1 VIRFIILL
9 STVLAL
15 SGCNTLV
22 SSATKDLA
30 DNLSQ
35 AIQNQND
42 PDTVRQG
49 APAYLIMIDSFI
61 QGSPDDIDLLIAG
74 SSLYGSYAGAFASEE
89 PDRSRRLT
97 EKSLHYAH
105 HAFCVELPDLCT
117 ISDDRFPEFQQALQ
131 KTGKKNLPVLN
142 AWGVAWAGWIQSRTD
157 DWAAI
162 ADIPKVKAI
171 MLRVVELDPA
181 WDNGNAQLY
190 LAVLNS
196 FLPAAMGGK
205 PDLARDY
212 FDQAIILSDGNN
224 LMVKTLYAR
233 YYARMIF
240 DQELH
245 DKLLNEVLA
254 SPATAPGMTLIN
266 TLAQEQARQLLDESA
281 DFF

>member
-1 VIRFIILL
+1 MRLVLLL
-9 STVLAL
+9 SILLAL

-30 DNLSQ
+30 NNLSQ

-61 QGSPDDIDLLIAG
+61 QGSPDDVNLLIAG
-74 SSLYGSYAGAFASEE
+74 SSLYGSYAGAFASED

-97 EKSLHYAH
+97 EKSLHYALK
-105 HAFCVELPDLCT
+105 ALCIDLPELCN
-117 ISDDRFPEFQQALQ
+117 ISQERFLEFQQALQ
-131 KTGKKNLPVLN
+131 KTAIKDLPVLN

-162 ADIPKVKAI
+162 ADIPKVKAV
-171 MLRVVELDPA
+171 MLRVVELNPA

-190 LAVLNS
+190 LAVLNA

-205 PDLARDY
+205 PDLAREY
-212 FDQAIILSDGNN
+212 FEQAIAISRGNN
-224 LMVKTLYAR
+224 LMAKTLYAR
-233 YYARMIF
+233 YYARMVF
-240 DQELH
+240 DRELH
-245 DKLLNEVLA
+245 DKLLNEVLSA
-254 SPATAPGMTLIN
+254 SASSPGMTLIN
-266 TLAQEQARQLLDESA
+266 TLAQEQARQLLKESD

>member
-1 VIRFIILL
+1 MRLVLFL
-9 STVLAL
+9 STILAL
-15 SGCNTLV
+15 TGCSTFV

-35 AIQNQND
+35 AIMNQND
-42 PDTVRQG
+42 LDTVRQG

-61 QGSPDDIDLLIAG
+61 QGAPDDIDLLLAG
-74 SSLYGSYAGAFASEE
+74 SNLYGSYAGAFATEE

-97 EKSLHYAH
+97 EKSLDYAH
-105 HAFCVELPDLCT
+105 HAFCVNVPELCT
-117 ISDDRFPEFQQALQ
+117 ISEQRFPEFTKALQ
-131 KTGKKNLPVLN
+131 KAEKNDLRVLN
-142 AWGVAWAGWIQSRTD
+142 SWGVAWAGWIQSRTD
-157 DWAAI
+157 DWTAI
-162 ADIPKVKAI
+162 ADIPKIKAI

-205 PDLARDY
+205 PDLAKKY
-212 FDQAIILSDGNN
+212 FEQAIKLSDGNN

-233 YYARMIF
+233 YYARMVF
-240 DQELH
+240 DRELH

-254 SPATAPGMTLIN
+254 SPAASPGMTLIN
-266 TLAQEQARQLLDESA
+266 TLAQEQARQLLMESG

>member
-1 VIRFIILL
+1 MRLVFLISLFL
-9 STVLAL
+9 TV

-74 SSLYGSYAGAFASEE
+74 SSLYGSYAGAFATEE
-89 PDRSRRLT
+89 PERAKRLT
-97 EKSLHYAH
+97 EKSLQYAL
-105 HAFCVELPDLCT
+105 HAFCIKQPKLCT
-117 ISDDRFPEFQQALQ
+117 ISELHFPEFEKALQ
-131 KTGKKNLPVLN
+131 KTGKEDLPVLN
-142 AWGVAWAGWIQSRTD
+142 TWGVAWAGWIQSRSD

-162 ADIPKVKAI
+162 AEIPKIKAI
-171 MLRVVELDPA
+171 MLRVVELDPT
-181 WDNGNAQLY
+181 WDNGNAHLY
-190 LAVLNS
+190 LAVLNA

-205 PDLARDY
+205 PDLAKEY
-212 FDQAIILSDGNN
+212 FEQAIKLSDGKN
-224 LMVKTLYAR
+224 LMAKTLYAR
-233 YYARMIF
+233 YYARMVF
-240 DQELH
+240 NQKLH
-245 DKLLNEVLA
+245 DKLLEDVLA
-254 SPATAPGMTLIN
+254 SPAASPGMTLIN
-266 TLAQEQARQLLDESA
+266 TLAQEQARQLLDGSS

>member
-1 VIRFIILL
+1 MRFVLFL
-9 STVLAL
+9 SAILAL
-15 SGCNTLV
+15 TGCSTFV

-42 PDTVRQG
+42 LDTVRQG

-61 QGSPDDIDLLIAG
+61 QGAPDDIDLLVAG
-74 SSLYGSYAGAFASEE
+74 SNLYGSYAGAFAAEE
-89 PDRSRRLT
+89 PDRSRLLT
-97 EKSLHYAH
+97 EKSLQYAL
-105 HAFCVELPDLCT
+105 HAFCVKVPELCT
-117 ISDDRFPEFQQALQ
+117 ISAERFPEFNKALQ
-131 KTGKKNLPVLN
+131 KAEKKDLRVLN
-142 AWGVAWAGWIQSRTD
+142 TWGVAWAGWIQSRTD
-157 DWAAI
+157 DWTAI
-162 ADIPKVKAI
+162 ADIPKIKAI

-181 WDNGNAQLY
+181 WDNGTAQLY

-205 PDLARDY
+205 PDLAKKY
-212 FDQAIILSDGNN
+212 FEQAIKLSDGKN

-233 YYARMIF
+233 YYARMVF
-240 DQELH
+240 DRELH

-254 SPATAPGMTLIN
+254 TPAASPGMTLIN
-266 TLAQEQARQLLDESA
+266 TLAQEQARQLLMESG

>member
-1 VIRFIILL
+1 MRLVFLL
-9 STVLAL
+9 SLFLAL

-61 QGSPDDIDLLIAG
+61 QGSPDDISLLIAG
-74 SSLYGSYAGAFASEE
+74 SNLYGSYAGAFATED

-97 EKSLHYAH
+97 DKSLQYAL
-105 HAFCVELPDLCT
+105 HALCIELPDLCT
-117 ISDDRFPEFQQALQ
+117 ISQERFPEFQQSLQ
-131 KTGKKNLPVLN
+131 KTGKRDLPVLN
-142 AWGVAWAGWIQSRTD
+142 TWGVAWAGWIQSRND

-171 MLRVVELDPA
+171 MLRVVELDPT

-190 LAVLNS
+190 MAVLNA

-205 PDLARDY
+205 PDLAKDY
-212 FDQAIILSDGNN
+212 FEQAIALSEGKN
-224 LMVKTLYAR
+224 LMAKTLYAR
-233 YYARMIF
+233 YYARMVF
-240 DQELH
+240 DRELH
-245 DKLLNEVLA
+245 DTLLNEVLA
-254 SPATAPGMTLIN
+254 APAASPGMTLIN
-266 TLAQEQARQLLDESA
+266 TLAQEQARQLLNESD

>member
-1 VIRFIILL
+1 MRLVLLL
-9 STVLAL
+9 SILLAL

-30 DNLSQ
+30 NNLSQ

-61 QGSPDDIDLLIAG
+61 QGSPDDVNLLIAG
-74 SSLYGSYAGAFASEE
+74 SSLYGSYAGAFASED

-97 EKSLHYAH
+97 EKSLHYALN
-105 HAFCVELPDLCT
+105 ALCIDLPDLCT
-117 ISDDRFPEFQQALQ
+117 ISQERFPEFQQALQ
-131 KTGKKNLPVLN
+131 KTAIKDLPVLN

-162 ADIPKVKAI
+162 ADIPKVKAV
-171 MLRVVELDPA
+171 MLRVVELNPA

-190 LAVLNS
+190 LAVLNA

-205 PDLARDY
+205 PDLAREY
-212 FDQAIILSDGNN
+212 FEQAIAISRGNN
-224 LMVKTLYAR
+224 LMAKTLYAR
-233 YYARMIF
+233 YYARMVF
-240 DQELH
+240 DRELH
-245 DKLLNEVLA
+245 DKLLNEVLSA
-254 SPATAPGMTLIN
+254 SASSPGMTLIN
-266 TLAQEQARQLLDESA
+266 TLAQEQARQLLKESD

>member
-1 VIRFIILL
+1 MRLMLLL
-9 STVLAL
+9 STVLVL

-30 DNLSQ
+30 ENLSQ

-61 QGSPDDIDLLIAG
+61 QGSPDDIDLLVAG
-74 SSLYGSYAGAFASEE
+74 SSLYGSYAGAFAAED
-89 PDRSRRLT
+89 PARSRRLT
-97 EKSLHYAH
+97 NKSLQYAQ
-105 HAFCVELPDLCT
+105 HAFCVELPALCA
-117 ISDDRFPEFQQALQ
+117 ISEERFPEFQQALQ
-131 KTGKKNLPVLN
+131 KTGKKNLTVLH

-157 DWAAI
+157 DWQAI

-171 MLRVVELDPA
+171 MQRVVELDPA
-181 WDNGNAQLY
+181 WDKGNAQLY
-190 LAVLNS
+190 LAVLNA

-205 PDLARDY
+205 PDLAKDY
-212 FDQAIILSDGNN
+212 FEQAILLSNGNN

-233 YYARMIF
+233 YYARMVF
-240 DQELH
+240 DRELH

-254 SPATAPGMTLIN
+254 SPSVSPGMTLIN
-266 TLAQEQARQLLDESA
+266 TLAQEQARQLLSESN

>member
-1 VIRFIILL
+1 MRLVLL
-9 STVLAL
+9 ISLFLSV

-30 DNLSQ
+30 NNLSQ

-61 QGSPDDIDLLIAG
+61 QGSPNDIDLLLAG
-74 SSLYGSYAGAFASEE
+74 SGLYGSYAGAFATEE
-89 PDRSRRLT
+89 PERAKRLT
-97 EKSLHYAH
+97 EKSLQYAL
-105 HAFCVELPDLCT
+105 HAFCIKQAKLCRISELH
-117 ISDDRFPEFQQALQ
+117 FPEFEKALQ
-131 KTGKKNLPVLN
+131 ETAKGDLPVLN
-142 AWGVAWAGWIQSRTD
+142 TWGVAWAGWIQSRSE
-157 DWAAI
+157 DWVAI
-162 ADIPKVKAI
+162 ADIPKIKAI
-171 MLRVVELDPA
+171 MMRVVELDPG

-190 LAVLNS
+190 LAVLNA

-205 PDLARDY
+205 PELAKEY
-212 FDQAIILSDGNN
+212 FEQAIKLSDGKN

-240 DQELH
+240 NQELH
-245 DKLLNEVLA
+245 DELLNDVLA
-254 SPATAPGMTLIN
+254 APAASPGLTLIN
-266 TLAQEQARQLLDESA
+266 TLAQEQARELLDGSS

>member
-1 VIRFIILL
+1 MRLVLYL
-9 STVLAL
+9 STILAL
-15 SGCNTLV
+15 TGCSTFV

-35 AIQNQND
+35 AIMNQND
-42 PDTVRQG
+42 LDTVRQG

-61 QGSPDDIDLLIAG
+61 QGAPDDIDLLLAG
-74 SSLYGSYAGAFASEE
+74 SNLYGSYAGAFAAEE

-97 EKSLHYAH
+97 EKSLDYAL
-105 HAFCVELPDLCT
+105 HAFCVKVAELCT
-117 ISDDRFPEFQQALQ
+117 ISEERFPEFTKALQ
-131 KTGKKNLPVLN
+131 KVEKKDLRVLN
-142 AWGVAWAGWIQSRTD
+142 SWGVAWAGWIQSRTD
-157 DWAAI
+157 DWTAI
-162 ADIPKVKAI
+162 ADIPKIKAI

-205 PDLARDY
+205 PDLAKKY
-212 FDQAIILSDGNN
+212 FEQAIKLSNGKN

-233 YYARMIF
+233 YYARMVF
-240 DQELH
+240 DRELH

-254 SPATAPGMTLIN
+254 SHAASPGMTLIN
-266 TLAQEQARQLLDESA
+266 TLAREQARQLLMESG

>member
-1 VIRFIILL
+1 MRLVFLL
-9 STVLAL
+9 SLFLAL

-61 QGSPDDIDLLIAG
+61 QGSPDDISLLIAG
-74 SSLYGSYAGAFASEE
+74 SNLYGSYASAFATED

-97 EKSLHYAH
+97 DKSLHYAL
-105 HAFCVELPDLCT
+105 HALCLELPDLCT
-117 ISDDRFPEFQQALQ
+117 ISEERFPEFQQALQ
-131 KTGKKNLPVLN
+131 KTGTEDLPVLN
-142 AWGVAWAGWIQSRTD
+142 TWGVAWAGWIQSRTD

-162 ADIPKVKAI
+162 ADIPKVKAV
-171 MLRVVELDPA
+171 MLRVVELDPT

-190 LAVLNS
+190 MAVLNA

-205 PDLARDY
+205 PDLAKDY
-212 FDQAIILSDGNN
+212 FEQAIALSEGNN
-224 LMVKTLYAR
+224 LMAKTLYAR
-233 YYARMIF
+233 YYARMVF
-240 DQELH
+240 DRDLH
-245 DKLLNEVLA
+245 DKLLNEVLSAPAA
-254 SPATAPGMTLIN
+254 SPGMTLSN
-266 TLAQEQARQLLDESA
+266 TLAQEQARRLLNESD